1 MLAIVVQTFIA
12 APAESVWEAL
22 ISRADLVLDALPVR
36 AWPEGGDQQPPRHLA
51 VAFPVGAVRVTI
63 HDVGG
68 GVRLDVR
75 HDGWP
80 ESPDSEAQLQG
91 HFAGWL
97 QGLAALGHFVETGE
111 DPRSDVKGERYFI
124 SGEIKAAPDAVFRV
138 MADQLDPA
146 PLAPRS
152 SSRLLRLRSDGGETV
167 AILRATPRGTH
178 VALAVY
184 GVSDRSASQRWPQ
197 FFENLARAL
206 A

>member
-22 ISRADLVLDALPVR
+22 TSHADLLLDALPVR
-36 AWPEGGDQQPPRHLA
+36 AWPEERDEQPPRHLS
-51 VAFPVGAVRVTI
+51 VKFPVGTARLTI

-80 ESPDSEAQLQG
+80 ETPESEAQVQG

-97 QGLAALGHFVETGE
+97 QGLAALGHRLETGE
-111 DPRSDVKGERYFI
+111 DPRSQVQGERYFI
-124 SGEIKAAPDAVFRV
+124 SGEIKSAPDAVYRV
-138 MADQLDPA
+138 IKDQFPSAEGPDG
-146 PLAPRS
+146 R
-152 SSRLLRLRSDGGETV
+152 RLSWREGESEIV
-167 AILRATPRGTH
+167 VLLRATPRGTH
-178 VALAVY
+178 TALAVY
-184 GVSDRSASQRWPQ
+184 GVTDRSASQRWPQ

-206 A
+206 G